1 MVQITIEYM
10 ILTPV
15 LILLIFLLPFTANA
29 IMNTYVESRQN
40 VELEKVAADLA
51 SSIQQVYFSLNTKTL
66 ASNGSITSNL
76 RIPPKLEGLTY
87 TVNGT
92 SRIALD
98 SNATI
103 VDLTLKLAGGAIDN
117 ASVTLG
123 RNAHWDNSGFL
134 SNSATAHISATIQDN
149 AIHISFKP

>member
-1 MVQITIEYM
+1 MVNITIEYM

-40 VELEKVAADLA
+40 LELQKVAANLA

-66 ASNGSITSNL
+66 ASGSINASL
-76 RIPPKLEGLTY
+76 GIPPLLEGLTY
-87 TVNGT
+87 KVNGT
-92 SRIALD
+92 SRIDLD

-103 VDLTLKLAGGAIDN
+103 VDLNLRLAGGSMDN
-117 ASVTLG
+117 VSVTLG
-123 RNAHWDNSGFL
+123 KNAHWDNSGFL
-134 SNSATAHISATIQDN
+134 SNSATAYLSATIQDN
-149 AIHISFKP
+149 VIHISFKP